1 MILSHSFALEY
12 VSDII
17 WSQKCDFGLI
27 VTWNMRRACNLDIIV
42 TEKVF

>member
-17 WSQKCDFGLI
+17 WSQKCGFGIGLI
-27 VTWNMRRACNLDIIV
+27 VTWNMRRA
-42 TEKVF
+42 